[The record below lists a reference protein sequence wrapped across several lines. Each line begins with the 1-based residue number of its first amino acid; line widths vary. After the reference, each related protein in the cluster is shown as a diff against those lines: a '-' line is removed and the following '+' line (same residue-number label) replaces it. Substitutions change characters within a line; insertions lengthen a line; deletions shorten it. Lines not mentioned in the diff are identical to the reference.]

1 MSQHSH
7 LVEEVLKNRKD
18 FPEVAN
24 LVDTLRR
31 QLGDVKVLWCK
42 EGQKELGTRIDDEI
56 EGSQK
61 Q

>member
-31 QLGDVKVLWCK
+31 QLGDVKEVC
-42 EGQKELGTRIDDEI
+42 GTVCQFR
-56 EGSQK
+56 SNSNRSLS
-61 Q
+61 